1 MDFLNINWQVRLKNP
16 MWWVQVIVAIVM
28 PLILGMGYEWQ
39 DMTSWATLFSTIW
52 AALQNPVVVVTML
65 TSLWAAVTDPTTKGF
80 KDSHQAMTYEKP
92 RDDSEDIIEFGF
104 DE

>member
-28 PLILGMGYEWQ
+28 PLILGMGYEWT
-39 DMTSWATLFSTIW
+39 DMTSWATLGETLL
-52 AALQNPVVVVTML
+52 AALGNPVVVVTML

-80 KDSHQAMTYEKP
+80 KDSERAMTYEKP
-92 RDDSEDIIEFGF
+92 QDDSGSIIEFE
-104 DE
+104 D

>member
-1 MDFLNINWQVRLKNP
+1 MDFLNINWQVRIKNP

-39 DMTSWATLFSTIW
+39 DMTTWATLGSTIW

-80 KDSHQAMTYEKP
+80 KDSERAMTYTEP
-92 RDDSEDIIEFGF
+92 QDDSNSIIEF